1 MANLVTEGKDE
12 PIQELQ
18 RAIVRLVER
27 LAVAHHALQGGIPF
41 WGRNLIDGDGAES
54 LRPDLERTKS
64 FLESLQGYN
73 SPGRLKNFRH
83 ETKEVDGYRKGLDSL
98 ARIETLREFASEL
111 GAAAAFLTVA
121 ETVLPPSHEWVGRMR
136 QAREELF
143 AWNEP
148 VPRPLT
154 DGSGTTAIPLGE
166 IARPSRREAA
176 PFRRE
181 ALRKLDD
188 LKNAFAGIY
197 LGLHAKARLG
207 VNEDKRKSAL
217 LRDDRLA
224 RLHLLSGIDL
234 MPVQHLTDFR
244 ESLAGLESCF
254 ALTREEIAAS
264 PICPHCEFRP
274 ALETVPGASGAT
286 TSGAAG
292 AAAGAT
298 LARLDDELDELLA
311 AWTRTL
317 LANLDAP
324 ATRENLSLLKPE
336 RRERI
341 DAFVERGELPD
352 PLGRDFIEALRE
364 VLSGLVKVVVKTG
377 DVKAALL
384 AGGSP
389 ASPAEMKQRFERYLD
404 DLARGEEPD
413 KVRLVLE

>member
-1 MANLVTEGKDE
+1 M
-12 PIQELQ
+12 
-18 RAIVRLVER
+18 
-27 LAVAHHALQGGIPF
+27 
-41 WGRNLIDGDGAES
+41 
-54 LRPDLERTKS
+54 
-64 FLESLQGYN
+64 
-73 SPGRLKNFRH
+73 
-83 ETKEVDGYRKGLDSL
+83 DGYREGLDSL
-98 ARIETLREFASEL
+98 ARIETLREFALEL
-111 GAAAAFLTVA
+111 GAAAAFLTAA
-121 ETVLPPSHEWVGRMR
+121 EAALPPSHEWVGRMR
-136 QAREELF
+136 KAREEL
-143 AWNEP
+143 
-148 VPRPLT
+148 LT
-154 DGSGTTAIPLGE
+154 E

-181 ALRKLDD
+181 ALRTLDD

-224 RLHLLSGIDL
+224 RLHLLSAIDL

-244 ESLAGLESCF
+244 ERLAGLESCF
-254 ALTREEIAAS
+254 ALTREEITAS

-274 ALETVPGASGAT
+274 AVETAPG
-286 TSGAAG
+286 TSGGTAAS
-292 AAAGAT
+292 AA

-311 AWTRTL
+311 SWTRTL
-317 LANLDAP
+317 LDNLGAP
-324 ATRENLSLLKPE
+324 ATRENLALLKPE

-341 DAFVERGELPD
+341 DAFVDRGELPD

-389 ASPAEMKQRFERYLD
+389 ASPDEMKQRFERYLD
-404 DLARGEEPD
+404 GLAKGEEPD